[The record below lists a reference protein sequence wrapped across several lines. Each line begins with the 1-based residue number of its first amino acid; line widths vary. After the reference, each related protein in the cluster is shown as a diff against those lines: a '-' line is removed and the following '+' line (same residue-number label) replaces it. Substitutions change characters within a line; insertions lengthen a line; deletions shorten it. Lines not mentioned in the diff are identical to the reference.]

1 MRANPRR
8 TPIVTQAADLGARIR
23 KARQALGL
31 SLAAVAGSDFS
42 RAFLNQVELGRARP
56 STRNLQI
63 IAERLQKP
71 VEYFLQ
77 GSETTSPALEL
88 ALTEAETR
96 LRRGDGEGARSL
108 IEELLR
114 RRPLPVD
121 VRIRAQSILG
131 EALMRAGSAQ
141 DAIPLLEQAVRTAAS
156 TGWSGLAVELYDRL
170 GTAYYLLRRPHEAGR
185 WFERA
190 RAAYDAASLDDPLLR
205 ARILGHQANLHYVA
219 GQPHEAI
226 SAYESAIAAAGDV
239 LDMPRLAAIYE
250 GLAVSHRLAG
260 QLAPALAYAQ
270 RSLRLFETLQDV
282 RMGAQLRNNM
292 AGILL
297 EQARPKEAEA
307 LFEEGAAR
315 LADVGDRDLIP
326 HLLAGAAEA
335 ALEQGALA
343 RAQDRLDRAL
353 EIAAGSN
360 DPLARIGT
368 ERVAGRIAHAH
379 GRHKAARAHF
389 ERALALAAAVESPLE
404 RGRVAYD
411 YARILEAQGQPAL
424 AARRYREAYE
434 ARQSIA

>member
-1 MRANPRR
+1 
-8 TPIVTQAADLGARIR
+8 
-23 KARQALGL
+23 
-31 SLAAVAGSDFS
+31 
-42 RAFLNQVELGRARP
+42 
-56 STRNLQI
+56 
-63 IAERLQKP
+63 
-71 VEYFLQ
+71 
-77 GSETTSPALEL
+77 
-88 ALTEAETR
+88 
-96 LRRGDGEGARSL
+96 
-108 IEELLR
+108 
-114 RRPLPVD
+114 
-121 VRIRAQSILG
+121 
-131 EALMRAGSAQ
+131 MRAGSAQ
-141 DAIPLLEQAVRTAAS
+141 AAIPLLEQAVHTAETS
-156 TGWSGLAVELYDRL
+156 GWAGLAVELYDRL

-185 WFERA
+185 WFDRA
-190 RAAYDAASLDDPLLR
+190 QAAYEEASLDDPLLR

-226 SAYESAIAAAGDV
+226 SAYQSAIAAAGDV

-250 GLAVSHRLAG
+250 GLAVSHRVAG

-315 LADVGDRDLIP
+315 LAEVGDRDLIP

-343 RAQDRLDRAL
+343 RAQARLERAL
-353 EIAAGSN
+353 ETAAASN
-360 DPLARIGT
+360 DPLARLGA

-379 GRHKAARAHF
+379 GRQKAARAHF
-389 ERALALAAAVESPLE
+389 ERALALAASVESPLE
-404 RGRVAYD
+404 HSRVAYD
-411 YARILEAQGQPAL
+411 YARALEAQGQSAL